1 MQLPPLP
8 SLAAAARTW
17 AVESQQVS
25 RRNAM
30 LAATECSQRRV
41 EREDVAD
48 YLAARTPPAPGS
60 ADTAGR
66 AAQR

>member
-8 SLAAAARTW
+8 NLAAAARTW
-17 AVESQQVS
+17 AVESQQLS

-30 LAATECSQRRV
+30 LAAIECSQRRV
-41 EREDVAD
+41 EREDVDD
-48 YLAARTPPAPGS
+48 YLAARTAPAQRS

-66 AAQR
+66 DAQR